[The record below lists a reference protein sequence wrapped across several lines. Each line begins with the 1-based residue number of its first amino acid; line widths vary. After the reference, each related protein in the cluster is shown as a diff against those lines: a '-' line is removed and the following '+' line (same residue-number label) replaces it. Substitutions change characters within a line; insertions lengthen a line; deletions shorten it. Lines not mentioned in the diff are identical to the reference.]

1 MVEIDDFKPTA
12 NIYPVGILSSTDDIG
27 IEDEVVVVHNG
38 EIRGVGGSKMPS
50 IAMRELKKGVA
61 VKMLESVLNKK
72 VALLLKDNRTLEGSL
87 IGYDAYMNLVLDD
100 VEEKAQ
106 EVNRKLGVVIVR
118 GSNVV
123 RMVPI

>member
-1 MVEIDDFKPTA
+1 MI
-12 NIYPVGILSSTDDIG
+12 
-27 IEDEVVVVHNG
+27 
-38 EIRGVGGSKMPS
+38 MP
-50 IAMRELKKGVA
+50 M
-61 VKMLESVLNKK
+61 KMLESVLNKK

-87 IGYDAYMNLVLDD
+87 IGYDEYMNLVLDD

>member
-1 MVEIDDFKPTA
+1 MI
-12 NIYPVGILSSTDDIG
+12 
-27 IEDEVVVVHNG
+27 
-38 EIRGVGGSKMPS
+38 MP
-50 IAMRELKKGVA
+50 M
-61 VKMLESVLNKK
+61 KMLESVLNKK

-87 IGYDAYMNLVLDD
+87 IGYDEYMNLVLDD
-100 VEEKAQ
+100 VEDKAQ